1 MNAFC
6 TACGAPRMPLAS
18 SSVTLAGQPSKVG
31 GTVARVLGW
40 LVLAGGVFLTGLL
53 VFIFLAINAT
63 GLAAW
68 VGGAFGLVTLVAAYA
83 LLRGGKSLA
92 QSGDDEELATKKQA
106 IFALA
111 NTRGGVLRAADV
123 GHMLHVSPVEGDAIL
138 TKLAKE
144 DPDRVG
150 VDIDDDG
157 NILYRFNAAAW
168 AAASGMAPNAHGAQ
182 LRVAPPMRVADAPSA
197 AAEELEDEPDAAR
210 RSAVR

>member
-1 MNAFC
+1 
-6 TACGAPRMPLAS
+6 MPLAS

-40 LVLAGGVFLTGLL
+40 LVLAGGIFLTGLF

-63 GLAAW
+63 ALAAW
-68 VGGAFGLVTLVAAYA
+68 VGGALGIVTLLAAYA
-83 LLRGGKSLA
+83 LLRGGKSLVK
-92 QSGDDEELATKKQA
+92 SGDDEELATKKQA

-111 NTRGGVLRAADV
+111 NARAGVLRAGDV
-123 GHMLHVSPVEGDAIL
+123 AQMLHVSTDEGDAIL

-157 NILYRFNAAAW
+157 NILYRFQGAAW
-168 AAASGMAPNAHGAQ
+168 SAAGGMAPNAQAHV
-182 LRVAPPMRVADAPSA
+182 RVAPPMRVQDVPP
-197 AAEELEDEPDAAR
+197 PDAEALDEVTPPDRSR